1 VAIPA
6 SGRVTTMGRREKNIS
21 NHTSLAQPNAAGWI
35 ASAFCAALGLAA
47 LVLWIVGPGV
57 KGTILALQLTA
68 RFSFLLFWSA
78 YAGGAMAALFGPV
91 FEPLKRHARDFGLA
105 FASAH
110 LVHLALVAWLTYI
123 GAAPS
128 RGVFVFFG
136 IAALWVYLLALFS
149 IPRLQ
154 QSLGSRG
161 WWLLRFVGLN
171 FIAYAFAKDFLGY
184 RQFGSVKYLVGY
196 FPFAVLS
203 IAGPLLCFSA
213 FVRRAALLQKI
224 SPGRTG

>member
-1 VAIPA
+1 M
-6 SGRVTTMGRREKNIS
+6 TTMGQQARIRSS
-21 NHTSLAQPNAAGWI
+21 NHTILTGPNAAVWI
-35 ASAFCAALGLAA
+35 GSAFCAALGLAA
-47 LVLWIVGPGV
+47 SVLLILGPGV
-57 KGTILALQLTA
+57 RGTILALQLTA
-68 RFSFLLFWSA
+68 RLSFLLFWCA
-78 YAGGAMAALFGPV
+78 YTAGAMAALFGPA
-91 FEPLKRHARDFGLA
+91 FDPLKRHSRELGLA

-123 GAAPS
+123 GAAPPP
-128 RGVFVFFG
+128 GVFVFFG
-136 IAALWVYLLALFS
+136 VAALWVYLLALFS

-154 QSLGSRG
+154 QSLGSKG

-203 IAGPLLCFSA
+203 IAGPLLCLAA
-213 FVRRAALLQKI
+213 FVHRAALLQRI
-224 SPGRTG
+224 SPKRTG